1 MHDISY
7 LRDILILLFA
17 SVAIVIVFKQFGLS
31 PALGY
36 LVAGAAIGPFG
47 FGVLTSGETT
57 SSIAELGI
65 VFLLFAIGL
74 ELTFGRLLAM
84 RKYVLGFG
92 SLQVILSTTLVSYIC
107 YRFFALTPET
117 SIIIGSALSLSS
129 TAIVLQVI
137 AENSEE
143 TTRVGRLSFSIL
155 LMQDLVVIPIL
166 VLLPILAK
174 KNTNILPAL
183 GTAFIDAIVAMAIIF
198 AIGRALLR
206 PIYRI
211 IAESKSD
218 VLFLSFTLIVI
229 LGSAYLSDI
238 MGLSFALGAFVAGLM
253 VAETEYKYRVEEE
266 ILSLKSLLMGLFF
279 MTIGMSFD
287 FDLLIRSFPLI
298 VTAAIALIVLKA
310 SIVILLCRIFRFP
323 LAPSIHAG
331 LLLSQGGEFAFV
343 VFVMAVQL
351 RFMEPDLSQFLI
363 TVVTVTM
370 ALTPFL
376 ASIGRQLKSRLYV
389 KAVLHDN
396 KIKREIGDVSKHI
409 IVIGFTKVGR
419 IVSYILRKRGINYVI
434 IDNNHRLVRLEK
446 NNGYN
451 IYYGDAMNADILR
464 HIGIERSESVIIA
477 MEDEISCLKITRFI
491 HENFPNVSII
501 AKSENINNA
510 ERFKK
515 VGANLVISK
524 NLETGL
530 QLSKAAMLASGINT
544 GEIDNSIDSFRDI
557 HSEIIRDVILHS
569 EIPEGSSN
577 RLDENEMGDD
587 IEETTT
593 ETTGEVNLTKL

>member
-17 SVAIVIVFKQFGLS
+17 SVAIVVIFRQFGLS

-57 SSIAELGI
+57 KSIAELGI

-74 ELTFGRLLAM
+74 ELTFGRLMAM

-92 SLQVILSTTLVSYIC
+92 SLQVILTSTLIYFIC
-107 YRFFALTPET
+107 HKLFDLTSET
-117 SIIIGSALSLSS
+117 SIIVGSALSLSS
-129 TAIVLQVI
+129 TAIVMQVI
-137 AENSEE
+137 TENSEE

-155 LMQDLVVIPIL
+155 LMQDLAVIPIL
-166 VLLPILAK
+166 VLLPVLSK
-174 KNTNILPAL
+174 QDVNITHAL
-183 GTAFIDAIVAMAIIF
+183 GTAFIDAIIAMAIIF
-198 AIGRALLR
+198 MIGRSLLR

-211 IAESKSD
+211 IAESKNE

-229 LGSAYLSDI
+229 LGSAYLSNY
-238 MGLSFALGAFVAGLM
+238 MGLSFALGAFIAGLM

-287 FDLLIRSFPLI
+287 FDLLIKSFPFI
-298 VTAAIALIVLKA
+298 VAAAIALIAAKA
-310 SIVILLCRIFRFP
+310 FIVIALCRVFRFP

-331 LLLSQGGEFAFV
+331 LLLAQGGEFAFV
-343 VFVMAVQL
+343 VFVMAVQQK
-351 RFMEPDLSQFLI
+351 FMEPDLSQFLM
-363 TVVTVTM
+363 TVVTFSM
-370 ALTPFL
+370 ALTPLL

-389 KAVLHDN
+389 KSVLRDN
-396 KIKREIGDVSKHI
+396 KIKREIGDISKHI
-409 IVIGFTKVGR
+409 VIIGFTKVGR
-419 IVSYILRKRGINYVI
+419 IVAYILRKRGINYLV
-434 IDNNHRLVRLEK
+434 IDNNHRLVRIEK

-464 HIGIERSESVIIA
+464 HIGIERSESVIIT

-510 ERFKK
+510 ERFKR
-515 VGANLVISK
+515 VGANLVVSK

-530 QLSKAAMLASGINT
+530 QLSKAAMLATGINNN
-544 GEIDNSIDSFRDI
+544 EIDSTIDSFRDI
-557 HSEIIRDVILHS
+557 HSEIIRDVILYS
-569 EIPEGSSN
+569 EIQ
-577 RLDENEMGDD
+577 
-587 IEETTT
+587 EESD
-593 ETTGEVNLTKL
+593 TKS